1 MSINPPLVLS
11 YLLRLL
17 HTRQGWPRC
26 TMLRFTSLGLR
37 TLPRAP
43 PLSRATLAVTLPRG
57 FHNQPTSRTEQPVL
71 ESGTHTVD
79 SAIHAGKMPGLWADI
94 FAKREELRFK
104 WWLVGAVAVAGG
116 FMRASLSSSSPPD
129 SRKTGD

>member
-1 MSINPPLVLS
+1 MLS
-11 YLLRLL
+11 F
-17 HTRQGWPRC
+17 TR
-26 TMLRFTSLGLR
+26 LGLR
-37 TLPRAP
+37 TLPSAP
-43 PLSRATLAVTLPRG
+43 PLSRATRLHRITLAVPLPRG
-57 FHNQPTSRTEQPVL
+57 FHNQPTSRTEQHVL

-94 FAKREELRFK
+94 FAKRAELRFMR
-104 WWLVGAVAVAGG
+104 WLVGAVAVAGG